1 MKENFDRFKLEI
13 YKEKEMAD
21 FRKCIPAFIVVLLL
35 LGATT
40 TMNAQAPGS
49 AFICTASAGVPPIL
63 RSEGLTELAGDI
75 VVNCTG
81 GTPTAAAGTIPQANI
96 TVFVNTQVTSRI
108 LNTTSNLTEAILM
121 VDEPGSPGSPV
132 TAQNVCNN
140 VQGCAVTA
148 TGPTG
153 VNPFIAGKN
162 VFESTLSS
170 ANSVSFFG
178 VPIEPPGST
187 GARIFRITNLR
198 VNASAIQ
205 PSGALPGQV
214 TASLSSSGSTSL
226 PISNPSVVIGFTQA
240 GLGFSIR
247 TPNTGNGLG
256 NGAAA
261 AADKTF
267 QQCSD
272 VAGIGN
278 NVGNDAKLPN
288 LYLRFSEGFATAW
301 KTRTAAGTGVGPNQN
316 VPGAIYNT
324 ESGFYNT
331 GFPGAL
337 ASAGIADFGTRLK
350 ATFNNIPAGISI
362 YMPINLFST
371 SGTTAT
377 MTFAET
383 GTFVPVPATATY
395 GKAYFNAIAAAQDL
409 TKPAGVIINT
419 NLTGGMAVAPVA
431 LANGAGTAVWEITAA
446 PTTVADNLDAAM
458 FFVYTANPG
467 AGTPAAGTGS
477 VTGSFAPT
485 YDISAAGTPGAANA
499 SATLPIPRFVSLLN
513 SANLLTI
520 AVCRTNLLFPYL
532 ASVSGFDTG
541 IAIANTTS
549 DPFGTTAQSGNCSLN
564 FYGTGAPSAKTI
576 GPIAGGAT
584 STLLG
589 STDFPNFQGY
599 MIAVCNFQ
607 FAHGFVF
614 ISDLGARNWGTVY
627 LADIIPD
634 VKPRFAG
641 MLTDA
646 ATGESLGQ

>member
-1 MKENFDRFKLEI
+1 
-13 YKEKEMAD
+13 MAD
-21 FRKCIPAFIVVLLL
+21 FRRCIPAFIVVLLL

-81 GTPTAAAGTIPQANI
+81 GTPTAAGLTIAQANI

-108 LNTTSNLTEAILM
+108 LNTNNNLTEALLLI
-121 VDEPGSPGSPV
+121 DEPTAAGSPV
-132 TAQNVCNN
+132 PTANVC
-140 VQGCAVTA
+140 GAVTGCTVNA
-148 TGPTG
+148 TGVG
-153 VNPFIAGKN
+153 GANPFIAGKN
-162 VFESTLSS
+162 VYRSTLSS
-170 ANSVSFFG
+170 NNSITFLG
-178 VPIEPPGST
+178 VPVEPPGTT
-187 GARIFRITNLR
+187 GARIYRITNLR

-247 TPNTGNGLG
+247 SRADGGAG
-256 NGAAA
+256 NGAAS

-278 NVGNDAKLPN
+278 NVSAANKLPN
-288 LYLRFSEGFATAW
+288 LFMRFTEGFATAW
-301 KTRTAAGTGVGPNQN
+301 KTQGTATQSIPGT
-316 VPGAIYNT
+316 IYNT
-324 ESGFYNT
+324 ESGLT
-331 GFPGAL
+331 GVL
-337 ASAGIADFGTRLK
+337 ANAGLADFGTRLK
-350 ATFNNIPAGISI
+350 ATFNNIPAGVSI
-362 YMPINLFST
+362 YVPTNLT
-371 SGTTAT
+371 SNNGTTAT
-377 MTFAET
+377 LTFSET
-383 GTFVPVPATATY
+383 GPFVPVPNTDTWAKGFYNPLFVAAGATP
-395 GKAYFNAIAAAQDL
+395 NAFL
-409 TKPAGVIINT
+409 TLYQN
-419 NLTGGMAVAPVA
+419 GMPVAPVA
-431 LANGAGTAVWEITAA
+431 LANGAGSAVWEITNS
-446 PTTVADNLDAAM
+446 PTTVADSLDAAV

-467 AGTPAAGTGS
+467 AGSPAAGTGT

-485 YDISAAGTPGAANA
+485 YDISAAGTPGAAQA
-499 SATLPIPRFVSLLN
+499 SAALPIPRFVSLLS
-513 SANLLTI
+513 SANLMTI

-549 DPFGTTAQSGNCSLN
+549 DPFGTTAQSGNCTLN

-607 FAHGFVF
+607 FAHGFAF

-646 ATGESLGQ
+646 ASGESLGQ